1 MPAFISPIKVVHPP
15 DVNTTLMGD
24 LTTRGVSSIVEDT
37 GNLIGETRGVFTV
50 IDSKKAR
57 DIDSGHILFAEN
69 QYWEVTDNQMA
80 NNSYIN
86 RHIFTKKTL
95 DPEVC

>member
-1 MPAFISPIKVVHPP
+1 MPAFITPIKVVHPP
-15 DVNTTLMGD
+15 DINISLMGD

-37 GNLIGETRGVFTV
+37 GNLVGDTRGVFTV
-50 IDSKKAR
+50 IDSGKSRGIEAG
-57 DIDSGHILFAEN
+57 SILSAEN

-80 NNSYIN
+80 NNEYVL

-95 DPEVC
+95 NPDVC